1 MRVFTFGDSWG
12 AGAEL
17 QPKEITFGQIISNHL
32 KVPHLNFSFSG
43 YSLANI
49 MFIMIDNYESI
60 TDNDI
65 VLVVIPPDVRWY
77 TMDHRK
83 QFKPLWINTDEW
95 KTTLHDKPIEWFI
108 AHHNLFIYTIYSM
121 LTAKKCRFLLMHN
134 FGRLVIKPQFQSL
147 INREAFLSTKSL
159 TELLTGSDVWE
170 NYQSRNW
177 DEDGPDANRFTGKY
191 FAGTQFHPNQLGHY
205 RIAEL
210 INEKMKL
217 YTI

>member
-1 MRVFTFGDSWG
+1 
-12 AGAEL
+12 
-17 QPKEITFGQIISNHL
+17 
-32 KVPHLNFSFSG
+32 
-43 YSLANI
+43 
-49 MFIMIDNYESI
+49 
-60 TDNDI
+60 
-65 VLVVIPPDVRWY
+65 
-77 TMDHRK
+77 
-83 QFKPLWINTDEW
+83 
-95 KTTLHDKPIEWFI
+95 
-108 AHHNLFIYTIYSM
+108 M

-177 DEDGPDANRFTGKY
+177 DEDGPDTSRFTGKY